1 MWSAFVNA
9 KVGYLIIPGQIR
21 SAPNGRF
28 NIKSQTYMVEMAK
41 TTRTGRK
48 KVLVD
53 FSTDYYCSSSAH
65 VDMMCIHCVKTAVIC
80 TSYSLKMC
88 FKR

>member
-1 MWSAFVNA
+1 MHLYDVNA

-48 KVLVD
+48 EVLVD
-53 FSTDYYCSSSAH
+53 IYIEITTVH
-65 VDMMCIHCVKTAVIC
+65 LLPMLT
-80 TSYSLKMC
+80 
-88 FKR
+88 